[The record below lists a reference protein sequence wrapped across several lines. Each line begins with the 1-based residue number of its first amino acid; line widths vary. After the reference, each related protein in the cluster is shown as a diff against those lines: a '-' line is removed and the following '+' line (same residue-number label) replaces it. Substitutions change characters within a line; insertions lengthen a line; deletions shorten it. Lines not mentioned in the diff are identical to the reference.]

1 MTARTDS
8 AAPATA
14 RTNGGD
20 PMPTILKR
28 PEMKINA
35 ALENVRLDR
44 SNEKPLDYYIFP
56 SIDMNTTRIRMA
68 EDNALSLDAYRFSSL
83 DFFYSMAART
93 SFQEAA

>member
-35 ALENVRLDR
+35 ALEN
-44 SNEKPLDYYIFP
+44 
-56 SIDMNTTRIRMA
+56 A
-68 EDNALSLDAYRFSSL
+68 
-83 DFFYSMAART
+83 
-93 SFQEAA
+93 

>member
-14 RTNGGD
+14 RTHGGD

-35 ALENVRLDR
+35 ALEN
-44 SNEKPLDYYIFP
+44 
-56 SIDMNTTRIRMA
+56 A
-68 EDNALSLDAYRFSSL
+68 
-83 DFFYSMAART
+83 
-93 SFQEAA
+93 